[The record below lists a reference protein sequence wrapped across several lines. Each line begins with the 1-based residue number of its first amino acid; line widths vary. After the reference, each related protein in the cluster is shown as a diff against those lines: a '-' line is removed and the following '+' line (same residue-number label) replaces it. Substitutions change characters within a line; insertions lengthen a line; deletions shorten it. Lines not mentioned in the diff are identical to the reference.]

1 MTALRQMGSGGP
13 DPRAVGGFLIVAL
26 KVGEYRFLVVE
37 HSIEIYGAPARTFP
51 VVMRN
56 DVGERGRAAVVE
68 VRRVPPKC
76 TQRRGAIGLLA
87 VRAAYAPLT
96 PCPSADAGGGVPLA
110 KCRSQHARE
119 ENRRRSP

>member
-1 MTALRQMGSGGP
+1 MGSGGP

-68 VRRVPPKC
+68 VRRVPPEC

-96 PCPSADAGGGVPLA
+96 PVSVGGCWGWRTLSKV
-110 KCRSQHARE
+110 
-119 ENRRRSP
+119 